1 MTTQKIHTHVSTLCP
16 YTYYL
21 SLSLSVCL
29 SLSPTQ
35 DFTDRHISILRTM
48 TLTLSLFLSSH
59 QPLRFAI
66 HNMHSLSLF
75 LSKHR
80 NSHMV
85 ATFTNLYRSLCLFQL
100 IHSTSLLVTY
110 VHRCLFV
117 VLQLPLVGQPT
128 SLFTILRSRLSAGA
142 VRKRGLDECH
152 IWSSKIASFNLCTHT
167 HVSCQ
172 EWGKNNPLLPAYTR
186 TRPGEAPS
194 IYPSIQKLIKI
205 FATKYFRAFP
215 RPDLRA
221 LRLFNA
227 NKFYSII

>member
-1 MTTQKIHTHVSTLCP
+1 MSIHL
-16 YTYYL
+16 L
-21 SLSLSVCL
+21 SLSLSFCL
-29 SLSPTQ
+29 SFSLTNTRFHRQTHFYLAHNDTHSESLSFLSPAPTFCHSQ
-35 DFTDRHISILRTM
+35 HA
-48 TLTLSLFLSSH
+48 LT
-59 QPLRFAI
+59 
-66 HNMHSLSLF
+66 LSLF

-221 LRLFNA
+221 MRLFNA

>member
-48 TLTLSLFLSSH
+48 SLSFLSPAPTFCHSQHALTLSV
-59 QPLRFAI
+59 
-66 HNMHSLSLF
+66 F

-186 TRPGEAPS
+186 TRPGEATS
-194 IYPSIQKLIKI
+194 IYPSK
-205 FATKYFRAFP
+205 
-215 RPDLRA
+215 
-221 LRLFNA
+221 N
-227 NKFYSII
+227 